1 MKKGIRVLALVA
13 VVSAAYVFAT
23 AGLNLS
29 ATSVNVALGRALEQP
44 AAASPTQTPA
54 ATVAGHAT
62 GLGPSTPQPIGRPAA
77 AAPAK
82 SLPAGP
88 AHPSTCPPGSHMRI
102 ACAAP

>member
-1 MKKGIRVLALVA
+1 MKKGIRGLALVA
-13 VVSAAYVFAT
+13 VLSAAYVFAT

-29 ATSVNVALGRALEQP
+29 PTSINGALNRALQQP
-44 AAASPTQTPA
+44 AAASPAQTPA
-54 ATVAGHAT
+54 ATVTGHAT
-62 GLGPSTPQPIGRPAA
+62 GLGSSTPQPGGRPTPN
-77 AAPAK
+77 APAR